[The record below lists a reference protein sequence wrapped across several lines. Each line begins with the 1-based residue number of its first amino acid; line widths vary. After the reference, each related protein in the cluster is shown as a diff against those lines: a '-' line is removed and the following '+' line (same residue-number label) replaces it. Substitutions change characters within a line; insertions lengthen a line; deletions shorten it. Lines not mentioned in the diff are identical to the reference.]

1 MLGNTCVK
9 LIRCLWWARYVSKC
23 IQLYPTVF
31 LILLLKRS
39 HRWKLSF
46 HPKYQIST
54 GLKFFLSLLYSWC
67 IQVYSYSTEDLSVAE
82 GNSAKFICSATG
94 HPQPQIIWQKVP
106 KSSREKARIR
116 LVDKNGKEIVQK
128 RIHGQVLEL
137 PKVSRRDMG
146 TYLCIAKNNVPPA
159 VSKNFKLTVNCKI
172 QIKMYSVL
180 LKICICS
187 WTANWGTKSGGGRA
201 RGYRHCIE
209 MCDTS
214 LT

>member
-1 MLGNTCVK
+1 MYPV
-9 LIRCLWWARYVSKC
+9 VSNC
-23 IQLYPTVF
+23 IFDFTFKKVASLEVVIP
-31 LILLLKRS
+31 
-39 HRWKLSF
+39 
-46 HPKYQIST
+46 PQISD
-54 GLKFFLSLLYSWC
+54 KHRFEIFSFSFVFMMYSS
-67 IQVYSYSTEDLSVAE
+67 VSYSTEDLSVAE

-172 QIKMYSVL
+172 QIKMYSIL
-180 LKICICS
+180 F
-187 WTANWGTKSGGGRA
+187 
-201 RGYRHCIE
+201 
-209 MCDTS
+209 
-214 LT
+214 

>member
-1 MLGNTCVK
+1 MYLN
-9 LIRCLWWARYVSKC
+9 VSFC
-23 IQLYPTVF
+23 IQLYLRFYIKKVASLEVVVPPQ
-31 LILLLKRS
+31 ISDK
-39 HRWKLSF
+39 HRFEILSF
-46 HPKYQIST
+46 S
-54 GLKFFLSLLYSWC
+54 FVFMMYSS
-67 IQVYSYSTEDLSVAE
+67 VSYSTEDLSVAE

-172 QIKMYSVL
+172 QIEMYSIFFSKNL
-180 LKICICS
+180 YL
-187 WTANWGTKSGGGRA
+187 
-201 RGYRHCIE
+201 
-209 MCDTS
+209 
-214 LT
+214 